1 MCRRT
6 KLQTDHSLNRRRR
19 RGWREKERERG
30 GKRRRW
36 RREKS
41 WNEGERTDRRLKE
54 RADVRRGA
62 IRA

>member
-30 GKRRRW
+30 GRRRRW
-36 RREKS
+36 RKKS

-54 RADVRRGA
+54 RADVRRSA